1 MAGLDIKDKL
11 MAGCERIAF
20 SLLFLVLLSLSAAA
34 QSDPIPEQDSRLYWD
49 DLSAEGQ
56 AKAPT
61 TQNPAYQAPDKNN
74 PKEVELDNVTYNETG
89 GLRADPK
96 AKPGH
101 PGSAEDLHGARVAV
115 AEIAERVLRSGHPE
129 REQAPRGLTSETIR
143 DLNAGNQDVIR
154 ALNDALSAARS
165 GANTTAGAMHFRT
178 GRHRFKSLYGHKATL
193 YFGPF
198 PNATGG
204 RRYLTIAP

>member
-1 MAGLDIKDKL
+1 MART
-11 MAGCERIAF
+11 ERFAF
-20 SLLFLVLLSLSAAA
+20 SLLVLVLLSLSAAA
-34 QSDPIPEQDSRLYWD
+34 QSDPISEQDSQLYWD

-56 AKAPT
+56 AKAPA
-61 TQNPAYQAPDKNN
+61 TQNLAYQAPNKNN

-115 AEIAERVLRSGHPE
+115 AEIAKRVLRSGHPE

-178 GRHRFKSLYGHKATL
+178 GKHRFKSLYGHKATL